1 LVLGRGRFYT
11 LITMALQKTKK
22 KRLHSNWDF
31 DYEVGPFTT
40 YPCKN
45 FKL

>member
-1 LVLGRGRFYT
+1 MIYNHGSS
-11 LITMALQKTKK
+11 KK
-22 KRLHSNWDF
+22 KKNKKLPSNWDF

-40 YPCKN
+40 YPGKN